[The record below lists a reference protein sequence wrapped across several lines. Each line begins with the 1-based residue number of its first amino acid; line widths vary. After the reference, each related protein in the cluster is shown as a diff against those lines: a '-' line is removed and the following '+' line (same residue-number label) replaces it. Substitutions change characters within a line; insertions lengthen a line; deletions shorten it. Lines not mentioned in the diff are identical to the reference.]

1 MFEPHAQTPEF
12 ALLETIAGTIRAELG
27 DEVEACPG
35 FARPEQT
42 EPLNRVFR
50 AIAGRLLE
58 PIGAPG
64 DETAALTSR
73 ALRML
78 ARRRLTAGGLGESG
92 IKTLLELEPGTPDD
106 WLAFLILV
114 PWREVLYWLAATSR
128 DPD

>member
-12 ALLETIAGTIRAELG
+12 ALVELIAGTIRAELG

-35 FARPEQT
+35 FARPEQA
-42 EPLNRVFR
+42 EPVNRVFR
-50 AIAGRLLE
+50 AITRRLLE

-64 DETAALTSR
+64 DDVAALTSR
-73 ALRML
+73 ALREL
-78 ARRRLTAGGLGESG
+78 ARRRLAAGGLGEAG

-106 WLAFLILV
+106 WLVFLILV
-114 PWREVLYWLAATSR
+114 PWREVLYWLADAGQ